1 MIQLAAAFHHYT
13 RGNLKGTKSL
23 IEAGLDK
30 LRRFPGE
37 YRGASLNA
45 LCGAAAGW
53 LETVKRDGLAAA
65 AAEVPSIEFV
75 RPGQSN
81 WGRP

>member
-23 IEAGLDK
+23 IEAGLGK
-30 LRRFPGE
+30 LRNFPGE
-37 YRGASLNA
+37 YRGANLSA
-45 LCGAAAGW
+45 LRGAADDW
-53 LETVKRDGLAAA
+53 LETVKRGGSAA
-65 AAEVPSIEFV
+65 AAEVPRIEFV

-81 WGRP
+81 

>member
-23 IEAGLDK
+23 LEAGLAK
-30 LRRFPGE
+30 LRKFPGE
-37 YRGASLNA
+37 YRGANLSA
-45 LCGAAAGW
+45 LSGAADDW
-53 LETVKRDGLAAA
+53 LETVTRDGLAAV
-65 AAEVPSIEFV
+65 AEVPRIEFV

-81 WGRP
+81 SST